1 MARRCLVCLTMAIAL
16 MGFVQASAGAA
27 STRFVIRS
35 GTQLYLD
42 GRPYRFTGL
51 NVYNANSAGS
61 CWYAMSSGP
70 ILNESL
76 AAMGPGI
83 EAMRAW
89 FFQSLATT
97 NGRRDWSAFD
107 HTLAVARARG
117 MKVIPT
123 LTNQWGD
130 CEAGGYK
137 TDRWYTDGFRQR
149 DPAGTVSYLR
159 WVAEVV
165 ARYRNDPT
173 ILAWQLINEAEVKPS
188 VDAPTCSINAART
201 LKRWAAETSLVVKLI
216 DRRHLLSLGTIGG
229 GQCGTQEAEY
239 QDVHRLPTI
248 DLCEVHDY
256 QPAAPIPGDQFNG
269 MQVRLDQCRA
279 LNKPLF
285 VGEMGIRPTDVGGTP
300 DDPAAALA
308 ARAAAFDVKLDAQ
321 FPAGVTGVLAWAWS
335 ALGSTTDNYDIGPTD
350 PTLTVLGR
358 Y

>member
-1 MARRCLVCLTMAIAL
+1 MTRRSLVCLTMVIAL
-16 MGFVQASAGAA
+16 MGVIQQSASAT
-27 STRFVIRS
+27 SRSFVTRS

-51 NVYNANSAGS
+51 NVYNANSTGS
-61 CWYAMSSGP
+61 CWYTMSTGP
-70 ILNESL
+70 ILGDSL
-76 AAMGPGI
+76 ASMGAGN
-83 EAMRAW
+83 EAIRAW

-97 NGRRDWSAFD
+97 NRRRDWSAFD
-107 HTLAVARARG
+107 HTLAVARAHGFR
-117 MKVIPT
+117 VIPT

-130 CEAGGYK
+130 CESGGYK
-137 TDRWYTDGFRQR
+137 TERWYTDGYRER

-188 VDAPTCSINAART
+188 ADAAACSLDAAGK
-201 LKRWAAETSLVVKLI
+201 LKRWAAQVSLVVKLL
-216 DRRHLLSLGTIGG
+216 DRRHLVSLGTIGG

-308 ARAAAFDVKLDAQ
+308 ARAAAFDAKLNAQ
-321 FPAGVTGVLAWAWS
+321 FPAGVRGVLAWAWS
-335 ALGSTTDNYDIGPTD
+335 ALGSTTDNYDIGPGD